1 MSNWIAQPRPCGFAA
16 AGPNTKSISLFKARP
31 APGSRKD
38 HENKALAANEL
49 DAVGQR
55 QNALDAV
62 GAATQTHEQKGSLGE

>member
-1 MSNWIAQPRPCGFAA
+1 MRDYR
-16 AGPNTKSISLFKARP
+16 AGSSLASSLATQSISLFKAHR
-31 APGSRKD
+31 AAGSHKLERA
-38 HENKALAANEL
+38 KALATNAL

>member
-1 MSNWIAQPRPCGFAA
+1 MERA
-16 AGPNTKSISLFKARP
+16 
-31 APGSRKD
+31 
-38 HENKALAANEL
+38 KALATNAL